1 MSKVLVTGATGFV
14 GSALVRALLKK
25 GDEVHVLV
33 RQRHPPYPNI
43 EGLSVTAHHGDVQ
56 YPESL
61 KEAMRGIDIVYHA
74 AAVYQFFP
82 WWKKKVPAIDKIN
95 IEGTRNVLEAARRV
109 GVRRLVYTSSIITI
123 GKAKGNALSNEETPY
138 QAGQFKSHYARTK
151 YEAERL
157 VLEAAREGV
166 PAVVVNPGVVM
177 GERDSKPT
185 PSGEVILKF
194 LKRIYPGYFDAVWCT
209 ADVDD
214 VAQGHIAA
222 AEKGRAGE
230 RYILCN
236 KEHHTLKEIFK
247 ILEKISGVKSPF
259 IKIPYPA
266 LLAFVFIDE
275 WSGQFIR
282 HRPLL
287 SSEGLNFCRT
297 FLRCDN
303 SKAVRELRLP
313 RETPIEET
321 LEKAL
326 RWYRDHGYVKR

>member
-14 GSALVRALLKK
+14 GSALVRALLKH
-25 GDEVHVLV
+25 GDEVHILA
-33 RQRHPPYPNI
+33 RQRGPEYPNL
-43 EGLSVTAHHGDVQ
+43 EGLPVQAHHGDVQ

-61 KEAMRGIDIVYHA
+61 KEALRGIETVYHA

-82 WWKKKVPAIDKIN
+82 WWKRKVPSIDKIN
-95 IEGTRNVLEAARRV
+95 IDGTRNVLEASKQAH
-109 GVRRLVYTSSIITI
+109 VRRLVYTSSIITI
-123 GKAKGNALSNEETPY
+123 GKSIGEALSNEETPY
-138 QAGQFKSHYARTK
+138 QPNQFKSHYARTK

-157 VLEAAREGV
+157 VLEEARRGL
-166 PAVVVNPGVVM
+166 PALVVNPGIVM

-194 LKRIYPGYFDAVWCT
+194 LKRIYPGYFDSIWCT
-209 ADVDD
+209 ADADD
-214 VAQGHIAA
+214 VAEGHIAA
-222 AEKGRAGE
+222 AEKGKIGE

-236 KEHHTLKEIFK
+236 RKHHTLKEIFK
-247 ILEKISGVKSPF
+247 ILEKISGIRSPF

-275 WSGQFIR
+275 WSARLIP

-303 SKAVRELRLP
+303 TKAVRELGY
-313 RETPIEET
+313 RETPIEKT

-326 RWYRDHGYVKR
+326 KWYRDHGYVKR